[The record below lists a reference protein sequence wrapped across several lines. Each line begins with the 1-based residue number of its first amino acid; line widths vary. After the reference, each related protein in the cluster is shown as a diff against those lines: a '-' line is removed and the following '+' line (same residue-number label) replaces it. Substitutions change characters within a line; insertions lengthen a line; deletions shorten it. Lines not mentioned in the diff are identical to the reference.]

1 MKSKIILT
9 LLLLIGCEES
19 SIEQELLV
27 ALAMPR
33 QTETKT
39 VEVETVEFIES
50 KDCNKSAESDNF
62 DQENTEELTG
72 LFLLDDCDLIV
83 YHTTNMSMS
92 QNYNLLRELWNRD
105 KHPGYDFKVVT
116 R

>member
-1 MKSKIILT
+1 MRSKIFFALF
-9 LLLLIGCEES
+9 LVIGCEES
-19 SIEQELLV
+19 NIEQELLL

-39 VEVETVEFIES
+39 VEVETVEFIET

-62 DQENTEELTG
+62 DQEGSDQLTG
-72 LFLLDDCDLIV
+72 LLLLDDCNLVV

-92 QNYNLLRELWNRD
+92 QSYNLLRELWNRD